1 MREAFRITPMFLAWL
16 IGEHQCH
23 EKEVRSYQAGDGAAA
38 DNFRCPVLYTLS
50 PCSDSG
56 AAVADSPSRHSQLP
70 SLTAT
75 TWLAFCLEQPRNARR
90 LISPV
95 QRSRNGARET
105 IEVPW
110 LPMLLRA
117 NLRCILPSS
126 SRAQPDRASF
136 AHSGNQLNNILFVA
150 FPSSLPHSFCSRTL
164 LPRIISQINSLSSS
178 PSLSPCFHPKEKLLK
193 TL

>member
-23 EKEVRSYQAGDGAAA
+23 EREVRSYQAGDGAAA

-75 TWLAFCLEQPRNARR
+75 TWLAFCLGQPRNARR

-117 NLRCILPSS
+117 NLRCIHPVPHRPSQIELHLLTVVTS
-126 SRAQPDRASF
+126 SITYS
-136 AHSGNQLNNILFVA
+136 LWLF
-150 FPSSLPHSFCSRTL
+150 L
-164 LPRIISQINSLSSS
+164 LPCLTLFALTPCFPGSS
-178 PSLSPCFHPKEKLLK
+178 PK
-193 TL
+193 